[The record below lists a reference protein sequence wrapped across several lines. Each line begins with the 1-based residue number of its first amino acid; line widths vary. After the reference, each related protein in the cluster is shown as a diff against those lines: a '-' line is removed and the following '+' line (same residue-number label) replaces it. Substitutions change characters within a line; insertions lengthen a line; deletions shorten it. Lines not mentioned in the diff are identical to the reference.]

1 MNNNSAS
8 EDEKMSAPISQ
19 RKGFEC
25 GCDHDGGGDGC
36 CFEKYIILFILFIL
50 LFFLTLIYP
59 LLFMFI
65 VCYLELPG
73 LFGDK
78 VGEYIATAIYMI
90 GFLPA
95 LVNLFIGIRIRKMIN
110 SIKIKWFFISV
121 IIFISF
127 ICIVWNFFTTGFIH
141 YRLMQ

>member
-1 MNNNSAS
+1 MS
-8 EDEKMSAPISQ
+8 EDKEMNAKISGN
-19 RKGFEC
+19 KGFEC
-25 GCDHDGGGDGC
+25 KCALDGGGDGC
-36 CFEKYIILFILFIL
+36 CFEKYIILFIL
-50 LFFLTLIYP
+50 LFCLTLIYP

-65 VCYLELPG
+65 VCYLEFPG

-78 VGEYIATAIYMI
+78 VGEYIITAIYMI

-110 SIKIKWFFISV
+110 SIKMKWFFISV
-121 IIFISF
+121 IIISSF

-141 YRLMQ
+141 YRLMD